1 MQDLVQSDGSKQV
14 KKSPRYK
21 GENMKMK
28 GVIMQVSLKICTLHL
43 TFMHSSFIFE
53 HSRAPGFAFGAFMH
67 MIIFCPHSEPQYL
80 CLSTCLSYPAIIPIS
95 SGSISP
101 TTRMGALGSMST
113 TRAPPCIPSVSTG
126 TRPDAQLLTSRQ
138 PKAIAGS
145 RPTATGTHAL
155 SNTMLDV
162 S

>member
-1 MQDLVQSDGSKQV
+1 
-14 KKSPRYK
+14 
-21 GENMKMK
+21 MKMK
-28 GVIMQVSLKICTLHL
+28 RVIMQVSLKVCTLHL

-67 MIIFCPHSEPQYL
+67 MIIFCLHSEPQYL
-80 CLSTCLSYPAIIPIS
+80 CLSTCLSYPAIIPKLEGEIEPRKMPPYDGIS

-101 TTRMGALGSMST
+101 TTRIGAFGSMST

-145 RPTATGTHAL
+145 RPIATGTHAL
-155 SNTMLDV
+155 SNTMRDV